1 MKNIILNLL
10 VLFVIQGIVTLTYSQ
25 IADGYQDG
33 LKSIDKHDI
42 QKNITYLASDD
53 MKGRAVGTDENL
65 AAARYVA
72 EKFYEFGL
80 TPYDDLTNPLK
91 LWNPKK
97 KEIKKSGENLSPDFY
112 DNFFQRFYLKESKL
126 NQAVSNLSVFK
137 KNDNGYK
144 AYHYNCTQDFIIDYG
159 ANKNIDVNGHLV
171 FLGYGIDKQENGYN
185 DYLAEDGKELDVK
198 NKIVILID
206 GYPQQDDSSS
216 YFNKSKN
223 KGIKSIKQ
231 KADTAYENGALAV
244 LVAQSPIKK
253 QPQFGIKIESLSN
266 AFSRSDFSLPEVRSK
281 ESIPIIY
288 ISYEVLADIFA
299 GSGYNCSDVV
309 NSIEKN
315 VRSNSFEFQNVSVNI
330 EAVFDSKIV
339 NTQNII
345 GFREGTD
352 PVLKN
357 EYVIIGAHY
366 DHVGVG
372 NFGAMNLKDKGKIHN
387 GADDNASGTAGLIEL
402 AESFSK
408 VTTKRSLI
416 FIGFSAEETGIHGS
430 KHYAYQNPLKP
441 IESSVGMVN
450 LDMIGR
456 NDTSIVW
463 VGGIFYSSDMKT
475 LVEEANTKIGFE
487 LLYNVGLLTFG
498 SDQGPFIKK
507 EIPSVFFFSGL
518 HDDYH
523 TPNDDIDRIDFYKTE
538 KVSKL
543 AYLSAWMLANNS
555 TVPKYRALS
564 NVEKVVL
571 VQDSIARQKK
581 FIKED

>member
-10 VLFVIQGIVTLTYSQ
+10 VLFVIQGMVSFNYSQ

-33 LKSIDKHDI
+33 LKSIDKSDI
-42 QKNITYLASDD
+42 QKSVTYLASDD

-65 AAARYVA
+65 TAARFVA
-72 EKFYEFGL
+72 KRFYEFGL
-80 TPYDDLTNPLK
+80 TSYDDLTNPIK
-91 LWNPKK
+91 LRNHKK
-97 KEIKKSGENLSPDFY
+97 KEIIKSGESLPLDFY
-112 DNFFQRFYLKESKL
+112 DDFFQRFYLKESKL
-126 NQAVSNLSVFK
+126 NQAASWLSVFK
-137 KNDNGYK
+137 KNDTSGK

-159 ANKNIDVNGHLV
+159 SNKSISINGPLV
-171 FLGYGIDKQENGYN
+171 FLGYGIDKQENGYD
-185 DYLAEDGKELDVK
+185 DYLTDAGKMIDVK
-198 NKIVILID
+198 NKIVIMID

-216 YFNKSKN
+216 YFNESKN

-231 KADTAYENGALAV
+231 KANTAYEKGALAV
-244 LVAQSPIKK
+244 FVAQSPIKK
-253 QPQFGIKIESLSN
+253 QPQFGIKVESLSN
-266 AFSRSDFSLPEVRSK
+266 AFSRSDFSLPEVGLK

-288 ISYEVLADIFA
+288 ISSEVLTDIFS
-299 GSGYNCSDVV
+299 GSGYNCSDIV
-309 NSIEKN
+309 NSIEN
-315 VRSNSFEFQNVSVNI
+315 NLESNSFEIKNVSINI
-330 EAVFDSKIV
+330 EAAFDSKII
-339 NTQNII
+339 NTQNVI
-345 GFREGTD
+345 GFKEGTD

-357 EYVIIGAHY
+357 EYVVIGAHY

-372 NFGAMNLKDKGKIHN
+372 NFGAMNSKDKGKIHN

-402 AESFSK
+402 AEAFSK
-408 VTTKRSLI
+408 VETKRSII

-441 IESSVGMVN
+441 IENTVGMVN

-456 NDTSIVW
+456 NDTNIVW

-523 TPNDDIDRIDFYKTE
+523 TPNDDADKIDFNKTE

-555 TVPKYRALS
+555 TVPNYRALS
-564 NVEKVVL
+564 NDEKVIL

-581 FIKED
+581 FIKEN

>member
-1 MKNIILNLL
+1 MKNIILNLF
-10 VLFVIQGIVTLTYSQ
+10 VLFVMQGIVSLTYSQ
-25 IADGYQDG
+25 ITEGYQDG
-33 LKSIDKHDI
+33 IKVIDKLDL
-42 QKNITYLASDD
+42 QENITYLASDD
-53 MKGRAVGTDENL
+53 LKGRAVGTDENL

-72 EKFYEFGL
+72 KKFYEFGL
-80 TPYDDLTNPLK
+80 TPYDDLTNPIK
-91 LWNPKK
+91 LRNPKK
-97 KEIKKSGENLSPDFY
+97 KEIKKSGENLPPDFY
-112 DNFFQRFYLKESKL
+112 DDFFQRFYLKESKL
-126 NQAVSNLSVFK
+126 NQVSSRLSIFK
-137 KNDNGYK
+137 KNDTSEK

-159 ANKNIDVNGHLV
+159 SNKSISINGPLV
-171 FLGYGIDKQENGYN
+171 FLGFGIDKQESGYY
-185 DYLAEDGKELDVK
+185 DYLTDAGKIIDVK
-198 NKIVILID
+198 NKIVIVID

-231 KADTAYENGALAV
+231 KARTAYENGAIAV
-244 LVAQSPIKK
+244 LVAQSPIVK

-266 AFSRSDFSLPEVRSK
+266 AFSRSDFSLPEVSLK

-288 ISYEVLADIFA
+288 ISNEVLTDIFS
-299 GSGYNCSDVV
+299 GSGYNCSEVV
-309 NSIEKN
+309 GSIQKN
-315 VRSNSFEFQNVSVNI
+315 IRSNSFELKNISANIEIVNDTKIVMTQNV
-330 EAVFDSKIV
+330 
-339 NTQNII
+339 I

-357 EYVIIGAHY
+357 EYVIVGAHY

-372 NFGAMNLKDKGKIHN
+372 NFGAMNSKDKGEIHN

-402 AESFSK
+402 VEAFSK
-408 VTTKRSLI
+408 VKTKRSLI

-441 IESSVGMVN
+441 IENTVGMVN

-463 VGGIFYSSDMKT
+463 IGGIFYSSDMKT

-507 EIPSVFFFSGL
+507 EVPSIFFFSGL

-523 TPNDDIDRIDFYKTE
+523 TPNDAADKIDFYKTE

-543 AYLSAWMLANNS
+543 AYLSAWMLTNNG

-564 NVEKVVL
+564 NEEKMVL